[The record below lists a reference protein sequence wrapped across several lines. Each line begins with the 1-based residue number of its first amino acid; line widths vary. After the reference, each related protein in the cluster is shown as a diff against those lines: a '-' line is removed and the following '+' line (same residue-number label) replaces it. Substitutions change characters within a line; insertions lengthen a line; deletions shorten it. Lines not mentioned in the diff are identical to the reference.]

1 MKKQI
6 LLLFTDFLSDLYPIF
21 EQISS
26 ERKNDQFESKLDF
39 SFGNENLG
47 KWEWGVGLRSRKMDQ
62 DQFIDST
69 YLNINFTDSDSI
81 LDNSGL
87 ENRFVFEDIV
97 YSAYLTYGKAFGLL
111 SIKLD

>member
-1 MKKQI
+1 M
-6 LLLFTDFLSDLYPIF
+6 YPIY

-26 ERKNDQFESKLDF
+26 ERINDQFESKLDF
-39 SFGNENLG
+39 SFGDENLEMG
-47 KWEWGVGLRSRKMDQ
+47 MGVGLRHEKMDQ

-97 YSAYLTYGKAFGLL
+97 ILH
-111 SIKLD
+111 I